1 MADFRFSM
9 LFQAN
14 AAQAKAEV
22 AAMRAEVTRLG
33 QETAGAGRSAAG
45 TGPAIGSVG
54 DAARATAADLAAASA
69 AGADWDA
76 IVQATRAAIHPMVA
90 EYQLL
95 GEGLRQVAIYE
106 EMGAMS
112 AREAA
117 VAHDLL
123 ARQTTSLIGRMEA
136 AGVSVDGTTAA
147 MTRQETAIQ
156 QLIAR
161 QTGLASATETS
172 IAAQLQHGHAL
183 DAIRAQYD
191 PLFAA
196 SREYELELGRIAE
209 AERQGAISAG
219 IAARARERAAQQ
231 MLVGQRQIGQTAQ
244 QANAHLANLGYQAND
259 IFMMVAAGQNPLMLA
274 IQQGTHLSQVFGMM
288 RAEGQAL
295 GPAIRSALLGMI
307 NPVSLATMG
316 VIALGAAAVQWFMSM
331 SDEAVD
337 AETAISDLEDAVRG
351 FSTAASRSVN
361 DVIRDF
367 GRLTPEIVRLEQRLT
382 ALAEV
387 QAMQGARAALESIGG
402 DASGGLFQSD
412 HGAVADLLGVS
423 AMREGIAGGRALHIN
438 PIVAEFQSALSV
450 MQDARGEAA
459 QLQAVRELQGLLEAA
474 AGGIGR
480 MSAEQA
486 TFYGYLLDAEG
497 ALNRIVAAQAEAQR
511 QQIDLSRALGEEN
524 GRMGGPLAG
533 DLEEGRDAEE
543 MARRGRARLAAR
555 DQIAAD
561 QNALEIT
568 RLRLAY
574 GEQSAEVR
582 AEEVRQAQAALEVE
596 IQRSGI
602 GARSLEAEQLRAN
615 LSAQLAM
622 EDDRRR
628 QSQQAAFDQLMSQYA
643 AEQQVAALTA
653 QYGADSL
660 EVAYARAAAER
671 EVMAAQIE
679 AQGFTGQAAADL
691 LAAWDAARGIASVD
705 MASGV
710 GAAAA
715 QARLLA
721 ASLGISLQQSLG
733 LMRLG
738 AGKGPAG
745 AQPRV
750 SWGAGSALSG
760 LGSGTGL
767 TFGDNPGSAP
777 PVNLPSVSA
786 PTGAGAGGGA
796 AAEAD
801 ALAELLKRERE
812 QIAAL
817 QALSPLQA
825 EIQRN
830 HEALAK
836 ATDAER
842 QEVIALIEERMRL
855 EEVRDKLDEIGRT
868 GEQAFT
874 GLLTGAHSFAD
885 AISMVITKLAE
896 MAASSAWDLL
906 WNGAAGGGGLMGWL
920 SGLLG
925 ISAVP
930 AKADG
935 GMVVGPGGPREDK
948 LLHLLSAG
956 EFVVNAYSTAAHLP
970 LLEAINAG
978 VPVDRLVDLVGGRH
992 LPALADGGLAGVGA
1006 SAPGSWRNWTGGGS
1020 ASTGGG
1026 PAPGTQPGSMRI
1038 ALEIGMDQ
1046 DGNWE
1051 ARVRDIATEA
1061 SGPVAQVTV
1070 EQWSR
1075 KALPGRMA
1083 QIQSDPR
1090 RIG

>member
-1 MADFRFSM
+1 VADFRFSM
-9 LFQAN
+9 IIQAS

-22 AAMRAEVTRLG
+22 AAMRAEVTKLG
-33 QETAGAGRSAAG
+33 QETVGAGRSAAG
-45 TGPAIGSVG
+45 ASPAVASIG
-54 DAARATAADLAAASA
+54 DAAHGTATGLAAASA
-69 AGADWDA
+69 AGADWEA
-76 IVQATRAAIHPMVA
+76 VVQATRAAIHPMVA

-106 EMGAMS
+106 DMGAMS

-117 VAHDLL
+117 LAHDLL
-123 ARQTTSLIGRMEA
+123 ARQATSLIGRMEA
-136 AGVSVDGTTAA
+136 AGVSIDGTTAA

-161 QTGLASATETS
+161 QTGLAASTENS

-196 SREYELELGRIAE
+196 SREYELELARIAE

-219 IAARARERAAQQ
+219 IAAQARERAAQQ
-231 MLVGQRQIGQTAQ
+231 MLVGQRQIGQSAQ
-244 QANAHLANLGYQAND
+244 QANAHLANLGFQAND
-259 IFMMVAAGQNPLMLA
+259 IFMMMAAGQNPMMLA
-274 IQQGTHLSQVFGMM
+274 IQQGTQVSQVFGMM
-288 RAEGQAL
+288 RAEGQKL
-295 GPAIRSALLGMI
+295 GPAIRSALLGMV
-307 NPVSLATMG
+307 NPTSLVTMG

-351 FSTAASRSVN
+351 FSTATSRSVS

-367 GRLTPEIVRLEQRLT
+367 GRLTPEIARLEQSLT

-387 QAMQGARAALESIGG
+387 QALQGMRAALESISG

-438 PIVAEFQSALSV
+438 PVVAQFQSALSV

-497 ALNRIVAAQAEAQR
+497 ALNRIIAAQAEAQR
-511 QQIDLSRALGEEN
+511 QQVDLSRALGEEN

-533 DLEEGRDAEE
+533 DLGAGRDAEE

-568 RLRLAY
+568 RLRLVY

-602 GARSLEAEQLRAN
+602 GARSLEAERLRAN
-615 LSAQLAM
+615 LGAQQAL
-622 EDDRRR
+622 EDERRR

-643 AEQQVAALTA
+643 AEQQIAALTA

-721 ASLGISLQQSLG
+721 ASLGISLQQAVALMGLG
-733 LMRLG
+733 G
-738 AGKGPAG
+738 GKGPAV
-745 AQPRV
+745 AAPRV
-750 SWGAGSALSG
+750 SWGTGSALSG
-760 LGSGTGL
+760 IGSGTSL
-767 TFGDNPGSAP
+767 TFGDDPGSAP
-777 PVNLPSVSA
+777 PVNLPSASV
-786 PTGAGAGGGA
+786 PTGGGSGGGA
-796 AAEAD
+796 AAEKD
-801 ALAELLKRERE
+801 AVRELIAELERQNE
-812 QIAAL
+812 AL
-817 QALSPLQA
+817 RILDPLQR
-825 EIQRN
+825 EIERN
-830 HEALAK
+830 HEALAG

-842 QEVIALIEERMRL
+842 LKVEGLIAERMRL
-855 EEVRDKLDEIGRT
+855 EEIRDRLDQIGQA
-868 GEQAFT
+868 GKSAFT
-874 GLLTGAHSFAD
+874 GLVSGAYSFREAL
-885 AISMVITKLAE
+885 SMVLAKLLE
-896 MAASSAWDLL
+896 MQASSLWDMI
-906 WNGAAGGGGLMGWL
+906 WGGTGGGGGLGGFL
-920 SGLLG
+920 ASLLG
-925 ISAVP
+925 VP

-935 GMVVGPGGPREDK
+935 GKVEGPGGPREDN
-948 LLHLLSAG
+948 LLHWLSAG
-956 EFVVNAYSTAAHLP
+956 EYIVNAQATAANLP

-978 VPVDRLVDLVGGRH
+978 VPIDRLMDMIGGRH
-992 LPALADGGLAGVGA
+992 LPAMADGGLV
-1006 SAPGSWRNWTGGGS
+1006 GS
-1020 ASTGGG
+1020 AAPRAWGQRMEAAKAELARST
-1026 PAPGTQPGSMRI
+1026 AAAQAERS
-1038 ALEIGMDQ
+1038 GMDVRLFMDR
-1046 DGNWE
+1046 DGNWRAE
-1051 ARVRDIATEA
+1051 VERISGNVAFETMSNGLELFSAQVLPDRWAEIQSQPRVR
-1061 SGPVAQVTV
+1061 G
-1070 EQWSR
+1070 
-1075 KALPGRMA
+1075 
-1083 QIQSDPR
+1083 
-1090 RIG
+1090 